1 MRIISLILSIIA
13 FIGSLYSYKRT
24 NKAIAKL
31 DDLDNAMY
39 QWMKEELNSKVKKES

>member
-24 NKAIAKL
+24 NKAIAKI

>member
-1 MRIISLILSIIA
+1 MRILSLILSIIA
-13 FIGSLYSYKRT
+13 FIGSLYSYVKT
-24 NKAIAKL
+24 KKTIAKL

>member
-1 MRIISLILSIIA
+1 MRILSLILSIIA

-24 NKAIAKL
+24 NKAIAKI

>member
-1 MRIISLILSIIA
+1 MRIFSMILSIIA